1 MRFETAILTEPGDRP
16 VNQDVA
22 AHAGSCWT
30 LADGLGGH
38 GGGEHAAR
46 IAVEAVMSASTAAAP
61 GLDPRALILA
71 ANDAVM
77 AAQHDNPGLA
87 QMRTTLV
94 VLVAG
99 AGGEATWAH
108 VGDSRLYH
116 FRGARVM
123 DQTVDH
129 SFAQTLVDAGRIA
142 PSAIRFHEDRS
153 RLLRTA
159 GTPDCDPTVSAPV
172 TLQPGDAFLL
182 ATDGFWEAVL
192 EREMEIEYA
201 RSETASQWLNQLRTC
216 AYAKPLPDRDNLS
229 AIGIFIHAT

>member
-1 MRFETAILTEPGDRP
+1 MRFETAMLTEPGDRP
-16 VNQDVA
+16 VNQDFA
-22 AHAGSCWT
+22 SHADSCWA

-46 IAVEAVMSASTAAAP
+46 IAVEAVMGASASAP
-61 GLDPRALILA
+61 GLDPRVLVSA
-71 ANDAVM
+71 ANEAVI
-77 AAQHDNPGLA
+77 AAQHENPGLA

-94 VLVAG
+94 VLAVA

-116 FRGARVM
+116 FRGARLM
-123 DQTVDH
+123 HQTLDH

-142 PSAIRFHEDRS
+142 PAAIRFHEDRS

-182 ATDGFWEAVL
+182 ASDGFWEAVW

-201 RSETASQWLNQLRTC
+201 RSETPQQWLTQLRTR
-216 AYAKPLPDRDNLS
+216 AYAKRLPDRDNLS
-229 AIGIFIHAT
+229 AIGIFLHAT